1 MKQIALLVSRD
12 NPFYREFFELQKPL
26 NYTITAVVA
35 DHYKSDALLYATEQQ
50 VDHYTVEWHKGRETE
65 EEYISRVN
73 ELVNTLKVDL
83 LFATDWKHL
92 SITTIHPF
100 YYVDITKNKTTSMT
114 TDTTN
119 NITFYKYYNEERTIL
134 LTFKTG
140 NSQTIPNSYYLR
152 SKLFEIMTYILNN
165 QHTITTSPQT
175 NLTPFTLIKHG
186 KVRDCYDVG
195 YGVLAMVHTDNQSA
209 FDRHICTI
217 SQKGALLTA
226 TAANWF
232 MKLHSIGIQTHYLSH
247 FSNVMF
253 VKSCQM
259 LPVEMVIRGYITG
272 STETS
277 LWTHYDRGERE
288 YCGITF
294 SDNLKKNERLNT
306 PVITPSTKEVADEPI
321 SGEQVVE
328 RGLMTEE
335 QFQYCSSLT
344 HQIFVFGQHIAAQQN
359 LILADTK
366 YEFGIDDNGMIL
378 LCDEVHTSDSSRF
391 WFKDSYEARFS
402 AGEEPEK
409 FDKDIVRDYVRE
421 RCDPYTEPLPKIPDF
436 LISQAGA
443 AYISFYQMLFNIP
456 FVYYEPLALDDLVAD
471 YFTNFHYEQVTIYG
485 ESPRLI
491 PEIKA
496 IQEEL
501 TKTGIYSTIY
511 FCSGY
516 KEPTKLLKTIESQP
530 KRVTVNICVSEKSD
544 TLSSICSYNSPYPT
558 ISYSLSKTVYNS
570 TDAPFVI
577 VTDPTAAALVTKR
590 ILRCH
595 IV

>member
-1 MKQIALLVSRD
+1 MTKQIALLVSKD

-35 DHYKSDALLYATEQQ
+35 DHYKSDALLYATEHL

-73 ELVNTLKVDL
+73 ELVNTLEVDL

-92 SITTIHPF
+92 SITTTHPF
-100 YYVDITKNKTTSMT
+100 YYVDTITNN
-114 TDTTN
+114 TTN
-119 NITFYKYYNEERTIL
+119 TLVTFYNYYEGERSELVTFENQDKNIL
-134 LTFKTG
+134 FY
-140 NSQTIPNSYYLR
+140 QLR
-152 SKLFEIMTYILNN
+152 AKLFDIMTYILTN
-165 QHTITTSPQT
+165 QQTISTSPQT
-175 NLTPFTLIKHG
+175 NPIPFTLVKHG

-195 YGVLAMVHTDNQSA
+195 YGILAMVHTDNQSA

-217 SQKGALLTA
+217 PQKGALLTA
-226 TAANWF
+226 TSANWF

-253 VKSCQM
+253 VRSCKM
-259 LPVEMVIRGYITG
+259 FPVEMVIRGYITG

-277 LWTHYDRGERE
+277 LWTHYQRGERE

-294 SDNLKKNERLNT
+294 PDGLKKNQQLIH
-306 PVITPSTKEVADEPI
+306 PVITPTTKEGRDESI
-321 SGEQVVE
+321 SCEEVVE
-328 RGLMTEE
+328 RELMRKE
-335 QFQYCSSLT
+335 QYDYCSYLT
-344 HQIFVFGQHIAAQQN
+344 HQIFAFGQQMASHQN

-366 YEFGIDDNGMIL
+366 YEFGIDDNGVIL

-391 WFKDSYEARFS
+391 WFKDSYETRFS

-409 FDKDIVRDYVRE
+409 FDKDIVRDYVQE
-421 RCDPYTEPLPKIPDF
+421 RCDPYTEPLPNIPKS
-436 LISQAGA
+436 LISQAES
-443 AYISFYQMLFNIP
+443 AYISFYQMLFNTP
-456 FVYYEPLALDDLVAD
+456 FIYNEPLPLDDLVAE
-471 YFTNFHYEQVTIYG
+471 YFTNFHYEQVIIYG
-485 ESPRLI
+485 ESSRLI
-491 PEIKA
+491 PEIKS
-496 IQEEL
+496 IQEKL
-501 TKTGIYSTIY
+501 TKCNIYSTIY

-516 KEPTKLLKTIESQP
+516 KEPTKLLKTIEGQP
-530 KRVTVNICVSEKSD
+530 RRVTVNICVSDISD
-544 TLSSICSYNSPYPT
+544 TLASICSHNSSYPT
-558 ISYSLSKTVYNS
+558 ISYSLSKTVHNS

-595 IV
+595 TV